1 MDVPLNV
8 EVHCSDGAC
17 GRSTAIIVDPATNQ
31 VTHFVVQDGEAEY
44 LVPISVIADSSA
56 TRINL
61 RWSLKELA
69 GAEPFVRE
77 VAADEEQL
85 EIMSAAMAGSS
96 ALGPYTSPD
105 PAYIADALSNATVMQ
120 EHIPENELAIHQE
133 ARVEATDGDVGQVDE
148 LIIDPETNV
157 ISHLVLRQGHFWG
170 KRDITVPVDQI
181 DHVEDDV
188 VYLKLDKKAIG
199 QLPSIHAP
207 KK

>member
-1 MDVPLNV
+1 MDIPLNV

-44 LVPISVIADSSA
+44 LVPISAIAESS
-56 TRINL
+56 TVSISL
-61 RWSLKELA
+61 RWSLQELA
-69 GAEPFVRE
+69 ATEPFVRE
-77 VAADEEQL
+77 VPADEEQL
-85 EIMSAAMAGSS
+85 EIMGAAMAGSS

-105 PAYIADALSNATVMQ
+105 PAYIAEALSNATVMH
-120 EHIPENELAIHQE
+120 EHIPENEVAIHQE
-133 ARVEATDGDVGQVDE
+133 ARVEATDGDVGKVDE

-157 ISHLVLRQGHFWG
+157 ISHLVLRHGHFWG

-199 QLPSIHAP
+199 KLPSFQAP